1 MSEKQLPL
9 PDFDQLPFGALGHRI
24 RSLTEAELRQL
35 LEHEREHAA
44 RVPVT
49 ELLTGRLDELQR
61 GAEPTPGGEH
71 EPTDVPSHSPTGSK
85 VTQQGPA
92 EPGRPSPPGTR
103 SSTGKGI
110 EHSE

>member
-1 MSEKQLPL
+1 MSDEQLPL
-9 PDFDQLPFGALGHRI
+9 PDFDELPLGALGHRI
-24 RSLTEAELRQL
+24 RSLTEDELRQL
-35 LEHEREHAA
+35 LEHERAHAA

-61 GAEPTPGGEH
+61 GAVPSPGAEKD
-71 EPTDVPSHSPTGSK
+71 PNDVPGHTPSGSK
-85 VTQQGPA
+85 VTPEGPA

-110 EHSE
+110 EHNE